1 MGTTAAAIIAEAVS
15 RLKKT
20 FQVLTSYKLQFQVIM
35 AADLEN
41 QTKAQAGEEES
52 KDTKGASPSKAGTE
66 SPEDKKAK
74 ALMSLVT
81 GKRHMLVRD
90 IPAAVSSLGEAC
102 ELLSAECGETSP
114 ECAEAYFHYG
124 RALLEMARL
133 EAGVLGNVDGDE
145 ESEDQD
151 DDEDEESPEEV
162 KDEGAEPE
170 AEKVEE
176 KENEKSPEVEKAETD
191 SVEGDKKEGEDAAA
205 QEAEDEEDP
214 SNLQLAWEML
224 ELAKMVFTA
233 QIEGAQKAN
242 LSDGLK
248 ATLEKRL
255 CETYLTLGEVSLE
268 NENYVQAVEDISLCL
283 ERQQASL
290 PSDSRSIAETHYQLG
305 IALGFHMKYEE
316 AVVSLEAAITVLE
329 TRIKNLKEKTE
340 SPDVAKQSDAFYTR
354 EKEIAE
360 IESLIPEIKEKITD
374 TNEMKEESIK
384 KVAEMKEQI
393 GFGSSSSNGAGSSS
407 SSGAK
412 PISTISIK
420 RKKEDESSDG
430 AKKVKTSEN
439 GDTTSTS

>member
-1 MGTTAAAIIAEAVS
+1 
-15 RLKKT
+15 
-20 FQVLTSYKLQFQVIM
+20 M

-102 ELLSAECGETSP
+102 ELLSAVCGETSP

-151 DDEDEESPEEV
+151 DDEDEESPEEG

-170 AEKVEE
+170 AEKGEE

-407 SSGAK
+407 SGAK

-420 RKKEDESSDG
+420 RKKEDESSTSDA

-439 GDTTSTS
+439 GDSSTS